1 MSSRVAKW
9 VFVLVAGVALSALG
23 AAPQPGTSPHIVL
36 EQPPWEQLPKI
47 EPFITGLGDIK
58 ALLLNAAG
66 TKGYIVHVHRDDKA
80 FITEFTVPN
89 TKGGQC
95 ELGVLSVSA
104 AAYDEA
110 NAHLWVGVGNFH
122 WPHHE
127 NSILIVDV
135 SKPLENKC
143 VVVATIPDLPSP
155 LNIKFY
161 KKDDRVYVILLLM
174 NSSIYVLARKAGEK
188 EEYELKATADLSA
201 ACLGPNA
208 MALGADALFVA
219 CTFSNN
225 SNNVVRVNLGTWKVD
240 GAAPAGAEP
249 VDIKFYGDK
258 LYVAAAGSDTL
269 EIIDAVT
276 LQPIASVSIPG
287 LQTCEPHPRYVEVSP
302 EGRFVY
308 VSNAADQ
315 SVSIICRA
323 TAQLLTTF
331 RAIAPTIITAPGVI
345 AAVDHQGKHLLY
357 VADKGGRLQ
366 IFVMDW
372 AYSQYATEC
381 P

>member
-174 NSSIYVLARKAGEK
+174 NSSIYVLARKASR
-188 EEYELKATADLSA
+188 EEYELKAIVDLSE

-208 MALGADALFVA
+208 MALGADALYVTCMF
-219 CTFSNN
+219 T
-225 SNNVVRVNLGTWKVD
+225 NNVVRVNLGTWKVD
-240 GAAPAGAEP
+240 GTAPAGAEP
-249 VDIKFYGDK
+249 VDIKFYGGK
-258 LYVAAAGSDTL
+258 LYVVAAGS
-269 EIIDAVT
+269 E
-276 LQPIASVSIPG
+276 
-287 LQTCEPHPRYVEVSP
+287 YV
-302 EGRFVY
+302 GD
-308 VSNAADQ
+308 N
-315 SVSIICRA
+315 
-323 TAQLLTTF
+323 
-331 RAIAPTIITAPGVI
+331 
-345 AAVDHQGKHLLY
+345 
-357 VADKGGRLQ
+357 
-366 IFVMDW
+366 
-372 AYSQYATEC
+372 
-381 P
+381 

>member
-23 AAPQPGTSPHIVL
+23 AAPQPGPSPHIVL
-36 EQPPWEQLPKI
+36 EQPPQLDP
-47 EPFITGLGDIK
+47 ITGLADIE

-66 TKGYIVHVHRDDKA
+66 TKGYIVHVGRDDNA

-89 TKGGQC
+89 TKGGTC

-143 VVVATIPDLPSP
+143 VVVATIPLPSP

-188 EEYELKATADLSA
+188 EEYELKATVDLSE

-208 MALGADALFVA
+208 MALGADALYVT
-219 CTFSNN
+219 CMFSY
-225 SNNVVRVNLGTWKVD
+225 NVVRVNLGTWEVD

-276 LQPIASVSIPG
+276 LQPIKSVPLSPG
-287 LQTCEPHPRYVEVSP
+287 LLQHVDPRYVEVSP

-315 SVSIICRA
+315 SVSVICRA

-357 VADKGGRLQ
+357 VADNRGILQ

-372 AYSQYATEC
+372 AYSQYTTEC

>member
-9 VFVLVAGVALSALG
+9 VFVLMAGGALSALG
-23 AAPQPGTSPHIVL
+23 AAPQPGPSPHIVL
-36 EQPPWEQLPKI
+36 EQPPQLDP
-47 EPFITGLGDIK
+47 ITGLADIE

-66 TKGYIVHVHRDDKA
+66 TKGYIVHVGRDDNA

-89 TKGGQC
+89 TKGGTC

-143 VVVATIPDLPSP
+143 VVVATIPLPSP

-188 EEYELKATADLSA
+188 EEYELKATVDLSE

-208 MALGADALFVA
+208 MALGADALYVTCMF
-219 CTFSNN
+219 T
-225 SNNVVRVNLGTWKVD
+225 NNVVRVNLGTWKVD
-240 GAAPAGAEP
+240 GAAPAGAGP

-258 LYVAAAGSDTL
+258 LYVAAAGSGTL

-276 LQPIASVSIPG
+276 LQPIASVSLPSPG
-287 LQTCEPHPRYVEVSP
+287 YVEVSP

-331 RAIAPTIITAPGVI
+331 RAIAPSRITMLGVI

-357 VADKGGRLQ
+357 VADKGGILQ
-366 IFVMDW
+366 VFVMDW
-372 AYSQYATEC
+372 VYSQYATEC

>member
-23 AAPQPGTSPHIVL
+23 AAPQPGPSPHIVL
-36 EQPPWEQLPKI
+36 EQPPQLDP
-47 EPFITGLGDIK
+47 ITGLADIE

-66 TKGYIVHVHRDDKA
+66 TKGYIVHVGRDDNV

-95 ELGVLSVSA
+95 ELGVLKGPRGSHA

-110 NAHLWVGVGNFH
+110 NAHLLVGNFL
-122 WPHHE
+122 E
-127 NSILIVDV
+127 NSISIVDV
-135 SKPLENKC
+135 SKPLEEKC
-143 VVVATIPDLPSP
+143 VVVATIPLPSP
-155 LNIKFY
+155 PTDIKY
-161 KKDDRVYVILLLM
+161 KDGRVYVLLLLM
-174 NSSIYVLARKAGEK
+174 NSIYVLDYVLNK
-188 EEYELKATADLSA
+188 LIIVDLSE

-208 MALGADALFVA
+208 MALGADALYVA
-219 CTFSNN
+219 CMFSH
-225 SNNVVRVNLGTWKVD
+225 NVVRVNLGTWKVD
-240 GAAPAGAEP
+240 GAAKAGVWP

-276 LQPIASVSIPG
+276 LQPIKSVPLSPG
-287 LQTCEPHPRYVEVSP
+287 LLQPVYPRYVEVSP

-357 VADKGGRLQ
+357 VADKGGILQ

>member
-23 AAPQPGTSPHIVL
+23 AAPQPGPSPHIVL
-36 EQPPWEQLPKI
+36 EQPPQLDP
-47 EPFITGLGDIK
+47 ITGLADIE

-66 TKGYIVHVHRDDKA
+66 TKGYIVHVGRDDNA

-188 EEYELKATADLSA
+188 EDYELKATVDLSE

-208 MALGADALFVA
+208 MALGADALYVA
-219 CTFSNN
+219 CMFT
-225 SNNVVRVNLGTWKVD
+225 NNVVRVNLGTLKAD
-240 GAAPAGAEP
+240 GAAPAGAGP

-258 LYVAAAGSDTL
+258 LYVAAAGSSTL

-276 LQPIASVSIPG
+276 LQPIASVSLPD
-287 LQTCEPHPRYVEVSP
+287 PRYVEVSP

-315 SVSIICRA
+315 SVSVICRA

-331 RAIAPTIITAPGVI
+331 RAIAPSRITPPGVI

-357 VADKGGRLQ
+357 VADKGGILQ